1 MLSPFEETDIDEEEA
16 YIESFIV
23 YKGELTSR
31 GELLYD
37 NEVYIQD
44 EDGNWCRI
52 IENEK
57 KCKDLSESE
66 NFD

>member
-1 MLSPFEETDIDEEEA
+1 MLSPFEESDIDEEEA